1 MKAVQFARYGE
12 PDVLQVQEVADP
24 ITEAGDVLIEVKA
37 TTVNRLDLFQRAG
50 SRPVNLPFTPGLE
63 AAGIVLQ
70 DGNGL
75 RAGEHVLTTRALLAK
90 GGGGY
95 AGKLA
100 VPSTDLARIP
110 AGVSF
115 VQAAAAGLAAS
126 TAWGSLFDLG
136 NLQAGERVL
145 IWAGSSGVG
154 TIGVQL
160 AKHAGAWV
168 ATTASSDEHCSI
180 LRRIEEKKPMPSPDL
195 DNPNRTTLNVSSG
208 SALGADLII
217 NHRTQDVG
225 KVLQEIGGVNLV
237 IELVGSTLQTSLQA
251 CAPHG
256 RIILVGNLGGQQA
269 TVDTQ
274 TWRLQRIQVIGGGQ
288 IHTSV
293 ANEEKI
299 LRLIAEKVLTPL
311 IARTLPVEQAAEAH
325 RQLASGE
332 LQGKIVLTH

>member
-12 PDVLQVQEVADP
+12 PDVLQVQEIDDPIADP
-24 ITEAGDVLIEVKA
+24 SDVLIEVKA

-50 SRPVNLPFTPGLE
+50 SRPVNKLPFTPGLE
-63 AAGIVLQ
+63 AAGVVLQ
-70 DGNGL
+70 DGNGF
-75 RAGEHVLTTRALLAK
+75 RAGEHVLTTRALQAK

-100 VPSTDLARIP
+100 VSVTDLARIP
-110 AGVSF
+110 PGVTF
-115 VQAAAAGLAAS
+115 EQAAAIGLAAS

-154 TIGVQL
+154 AIGIQL

-168 ATTASSDEHCSI
+168 ATTVSSDE
-180 LRRIEEKKPMPSPDL
+180 RAK
-195 DNPNRTTLNVSSG
+195 TLYK
-208 SALGADLII
+208 LGADVVI

-225 KVLQEIGGVNLV
+225 KALQEIGGVNLV

-251 CAPHG
+251 SAPDG

-274 TWRLQRIQVIGGGQ
+274 TWRLQRTQVIGGGQ
-288 IHTSV
+288 VHTSV
-293 ANEEKI
+293 ANEEKM
-299 LRLIAEKVLTPL
+299 LRLIAEKAVTPL
-311 IARTLPVEQAAEAH
+311 IAHTLPVEQAAKAH